1 MYFHQ
6 RYTVSVRDG
15 ASRYAVPSPSDAFP
29 AAGVLDDLR
38 TVPEPDF
45 PVVLARYTAL
55 RCWLLRDGDAAPALV
70 GHAGSAAGAHLDGLT
85 PDGDARAGLEP
96 LLAARTRAE
105 AVAALET
112 AADAAG
118 ASGHAAG
125 ARTLRQAA
133 HRARWGPALGPTTLS

>member
-15 ASRYAVPSPSDAFP
+15 APRYPAPSPSDAFP

-38 TVPEPDF
+38 TVPVPDL
-45 PVVLARYTAL
+45 PLVLARYTAL
-55 RCWLLRDGDAAPALV
+55 RSWLLRYGDAAPALV
-70 GHAGSAAGAHLDGLT
+70 GHAGSAADAHLDGLP
-85 PDGDARAGLEP
+85 PDGDARAGLDA
-96 LLAARTRAE
+96 LLDARTTAE

-112 AADAAG
+112 AADAAE

-133 HRARWGPALGPTTLS
+133 HRARWGPALGPTSLS